1 MSSHLKLIGGACG
14 QVVDLDL
21 ASVGRVHLGIIIIIM
36 IMTIDNDYDDDG
48 HDHDNNDNGKDD
60 LWVHRQLD
68 PVRHPRVLFSIPGGR
83 LVLRPCHL
91 LARLFHPYNP
101 FSSYFPSFLTAVNP
115 IELIVTTCACGAQR
129 SSQGSQLLTVMFGTI
144 RALPTVEEERQR

>member
-1 MSSHLKLIGGACG
+1 M
-14 QVVDLDL
+14 
-21 ASVGRVHLGIIIIIM
+21 
-36 IMTIDNDYDDDG
+36 NDDG
-48 HDHDNNDNGKDD
+48 HDHDNKNNDNDG
-60 LWVHRQLD
+60 LMVHRQLD

-91 LARLFHPYNP
+91 LARLFHPYAP
-101 FSSYFPSFLTAVNP
+101 SSSYFPSFLTAVNP

-144 RALPTVEEERQR
+144 RASPTVEEERQR

>member
-1 MSSHLKLIGGACG
+1 
-14 QVVDLDL
+14 
-21 ASVGRVHLGIIIIIM
+21 
-36 IMTIDNDYDDDG
+36 MTIDNDYDVDG
-48 HDHDNNDNGKDD
+48 HDHDYKNNDD
-60 LWVHRQLD
+60 LMVHRQLD

-83 LVLRPCHL
+83 LVFRPLCHL
-91 LARLFHPYNP
+91 LARLFHPYDP

-144 RALPTVEEERQR
+144 RASPTVEEERQR

>member
-1 MSSHLKLIGGACG
+1 MVPAARLWIWILRALGGFTWGLSSCS
-14 QVVDLDL
+14 Q
-21 ASVGRVHLGIIIIIM
+21 SCSPR
-36 IMTIDNDYDDDG
+36 DYHHDDCL
-48 HDHDNNDNGKDD
+48 DHDNKISDNDD
-60 LWVHRQLD
+60 LMVHRQLD

-101 FSSYFPSFLTAVNP
+101 FSSYFESFLTAVNP

-144 RALPTVEEERQR
+144 RASPRVKKERQR